1 MKITII
7 RHGKVNMQWK
17 KWCTSKQFDIE
28 CENYDSASIYP
39 VSEDMAGNVSED
51 IYISTLKRSRE
62 TATQLFG
69 EKEFLETGL
78 LNEVPLKSCF
88 HCKVKLPLWVW
99 NVGGRMQWLFQ
110 RKRQV
115 EKREETQKRADAL
128 IEKLVQRNR
137 DCILVSHGFF
147 MRTLLKELKKYG
159 FAVDKEKLGFAN
171 LERVVAEK

>member
-39 VSEDMAGNVSED
+39 VNEDMAGNVSED

-128 IEKLVQRNR
+128 IEKLVQMNR

-147 MRTLLKELKKYG
+147 MRTLLKELKKHG